1 MPHALTNKN
10 QAAILRALAETGL
23 KPVAEALHI
32 DESTVSRM
40 KEPGGQIGKFAAM
53 AAVLGLK
60 LVRADEETYKPE
72 VMQALHT
79 LAALALE
86 VSPELVVLKAEKS

>member
-1 MPHALTNKN
+1 MPSALTSNN
-10 QAAILRALAETGL
+10 QTAILRALAETGL

-60 LVRADEETYKPE
+60 LVRADEETYRPE

-79 LAALALE
+79 LAAMALE

>member
-23 KPVAEALHI
+23 KPVAEALHV

-40 KEPGGQIGKFAAM
+40 KEPGGQVGRFAAM
-53 AAVLGLK
+53 AAALGLK
-60 LVRADEETYKPE
+60 LVREDEETYRPE

>member
-1 MPHALTNKN
+1 MPHALANKN

-23 KPVAEALHI
+23 KPVAEALHV

-40 KEPGGQIGKFAAM
+40 KEPGGQVGRFAAM
-53 AAVLGLK
+53 AAALGLK
-60 LVRADEETYKPE
+60 LVREDEETYRPE

-86 VSPELVVLKAEKS
+86 VSPELVALYGKR